1 MKNSRVGFSSF
12 KPNCLSFFSC
22 EQIKYLINYYLLFQ
36 HVSHDRRFL
45 QVLDTIAVIITVEE
59 LIANEMPMRV
69 TQLIISFVAMLLV
82 SSCTQAMMGFQL
94 NLLQQQYFAMIINLQ
109 QWLVEDQ
116 LNNQLEHS
124 MSQTEHFMLSSI

>member
-1 MKNSRVGFSSF
+1 
-12 KPNCLSFFSC
+12 
-22 EQIKYLINYYLLFQ
+22 
-36 HVSHDRRFL
+36 
-45 QVLDTIAVIITVEE
+45 
-59 LIANEMPMRV
+59 
-69 TQLIISFVAMLLV
+69 MLLV

>member
-1 MKNSRVGFSSF
+1 
-12 KPNCLSFFSC
+12 
-22 EQIKYLINYYLLFQ
+22 
-36 HVSHDRRFL
+36 
-45 QVLDTIAVIITVEE
+45 
-59 LIANEMPMRV
+59 MPMRV